1 MPPEFAMRKVA
12 LFSLFSAYCSLLIS
26 PFPCYIYCMT
36 IEQIV
41 EIPADHRIFLDLPRD
56 LPVGKAKITITSQEQ
71 THNTNINDVIVN
83 IRGLTKKMGST
94 LSVEQ
99 FLKMRREDFDLEEAK
114 YRRFFQEKE

>member
-1 MPPEFAMRKVA
+1 
-12 LFSLFSAYCSLLIS
+12 
-26 PFPCYIYCMT
+26 MT

-41 EIPADHRIFLDLPRD
+41 EIPADHRVFLDLPRD

-71 THNTNINDVIVN
+71 THNANVNDAIADL
-83 IRGLTKKMGST
+83 RGLAKKMGST